1 MELTWKKRERKGA
14 QVEQH
19 QCSFAGVRAKRKDAG
34 VRRLLTLTVT
44 WPLCLAVKSWQRD
57 GWEHCL
63 LRQGSPTP
71 GLRPGTGLWGHLY
84 RYTSKPSVSLK
95 RCNLEE
101 VLE

>member
-44 WPLCLAVKSWQRD
+44 WPLCLAVKCSMSIARQAGKEMD
-57 GWEHCL
+57 GNTVSYDRGPQPLVSGPVLDC
-63 LRQGSPTP
+63 GVIY
-71 GLRPGTGLWGHLY
+71 TGARANLV
-84 RYTSKPSVSLK
+84 SV
-95 RCNLEE
+95 
-101 VLE
+101 